1 MTTFISILALVALV
15 SGLVA
20 LIRLVRNDQLAGSGV
35 RYVPRDELGPL
46 AFRRR
51 PV

>member
-20 LIRLVRNDQLAGSGV
+20 LIHFVRQDHFAGPGS
-35 RYVPRDELGPL
+35 RTIRHDEVGQL

-51 PV
+51 PA

>member
-1 MTTFISILALVALV
+1 MTTFISILALAALV

-20 LIRLVRNDQLAGSGV
+20 LIHLVRNDRLAGAGTG
-35 RYVPRDELGPL
+35 YVPRDELGPI

-51 PV
+51 PA

>member
-1 MTTFISILALVALV
+1 MTTFISILAIVALV

-20 LIRLVRNDQLAGSGV
+20 LIHFVRNDGLVGNGAG
-35 RYVPRDELGPL
+35 YVPRDELGPL